1 VQNLGAGP
9 VNLASTAIAGSP
21 RVFGLAGN
29 QWLDYSVTSSSQ
41 ASATKPVGNVCLSTV
56 TVNAP
61 AAAPSTLKCT
71 GQQFSFSPRL
81 EQEFVTG
88 EDPLCTTPETA
99 IHGYDLGSK
108 AEITLSLSTTS
119 TSTFTPV
126 PIVPLS
132 GGILNDGRKLYV
144 GTIDG
149 RNSALL
155 RRFDLATGTEE
166 VVTQELLDQNGNP
179 TTTPPTFVTVIP
191 ASVPLVPSYVA
202 VVPK

>member
-1 VQNLGAGP
+1 
-9 VNLASTAIAGSP
+9 
-21 RVFGLAGN
+21 
-29 QWLDYSVTSSSQ
+29 
-41 ASATKPVGNVCLSTV
+41 
-56 TVNAP
+56 
-61 AAAPSTLKCT
+61 
-71 GQQFSFSPRL
+71 L

-88 EDPLCTTPETA
+88 EDPLCAGSETA

-144 GTIDG
+144 GTIDSK
-149 RNSALL
+149 NSALL
-155 RRFDLATGTEE
+155 RRFDIATGTEE
-166 VVTQELLDQNGNP
+166 VVTQELLDQSGNP
-179 TTTPPTFVTVIP
+179 TTNPPTFVTVIP